1 MPREDVAQA
10 RVCSELWGRRGILQA
25 LEAQKGGVEGL
36 QNARVQRGG
45 VGREWGAEY
54 S

>member
-10 RVCSELWGRRGILQA
+10 RVHLELWGRRGILQA

-36 QNARVQRGG
+36 QNARVERGG